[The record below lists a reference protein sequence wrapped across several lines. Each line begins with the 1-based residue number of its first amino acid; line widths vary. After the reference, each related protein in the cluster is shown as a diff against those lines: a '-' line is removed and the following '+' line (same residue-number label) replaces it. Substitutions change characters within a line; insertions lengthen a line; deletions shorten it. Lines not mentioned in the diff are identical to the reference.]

1 MLESLRILKVA
12 LVVALLLVGLTPL
25 AAQAAEAQTAEQLLN
40 KAQVQFKNRDFADAR
55 ETLWQT
61 YEKRSTLDK
70 AQLKL
75 LADLLGEVDAAID
88 KQAAARAEYQQAL
101 QAAQAGQL
109 QAAKAG
115 LDKAVRCPYLKTSL
129 RAKAKQQLSD
139 VEMQLAERLASQETA
154 RSEESLVLA
163 EDVVVEAPEVLASD
177 AGEDVDAV
185 LVEETTII
193 AEPADEMQGGQP
205 QGIEETTIIVEEET
219 AVVIDDED
227 ESVPPVMSKLQARKI
242 EAEANIARGKA
253 ALEKNQPAKAVQYFQ
268 QALQLDP
275 DNEMAR
281 RQLNYA
287 RELTGRHGEASVI
300 GELERKLR
308 IQREE
313 ALFRYE
319 QAMERAYELM
329 SGADSTEAFD
339 SAKQAATLAANI
351 IETNKRLFSEN
362 EYTQHREEAR
372 QRLAAIEE
380 QQDEYN
386 RRKAIATARKL
397 QDAQDQRALEQA
409 REKQRT
415 ISDLTQRVL
424 ELRQEKRFEEALEVL
439 YQIRDMD
446 PDNTWALDNIDMLT
460 QFKYLH
466 EEERAAYHAD
476 SEVLKNSISVRVA
489 EIPWYQKVRWPKD
502 WETRTA
508 ERKQYGAIATAE
520 SPENIQERE
529 KLQQRISPNFSEV
542 PFAEIIAYLR
552 DVTTANIWVN
562 WRALEGA
569 GVDRSLPVTMN
580 LNDVPAEQALRT
592 ILDDVGGGLIEL
604 SFVIDGG
611 LVKISTRD
619 DLNRETEIRVY
630 DIRDLLVVIPDF
642 PAPEIEFGGSDGGGD
657 GEGGGGGFGG
667 GDGGLFGDEDDED
680 DEGEGEESLADKIE
694 EIRTMIT
701 DNVDPYSWRPDG
713 EIGSINELNG
723 SLIVT
728 QTVENHRRISELI
741 AKLREMRTIS
751 VSVEAR
757 FITVNTGFLNQV
769 GVDLDFYFNLGS
781 QIGNN
786 SLPAANTL
794 LPGPGGL
801 PGTMRVPTTGLSPW
815 QTAGHDVSGLGSNF
829 SPIAAVTQYSFANVL
844 GRSTNISNGI
854 GGQISTPTMAIAG
867 TFLDDIQV
875 DFLIQATQAHLA
887 TRVLT
892 APRITVMNGQRA
904 HVVVLELQAYVSGVD
919 TVVADESEGF
929 EPEIAWIP
937 SGSVLDVRAIV
948 SHDRRYVFMT
958 VRPTVSQLVGEID
971 LLPVNFGA
979 DTNIQ
984 IGLPVVNY
992 QQLKT
997 TCSVPDGG
1005 TLLLGGQRLSHQ
1017 IEREQG
1023 VPVASKIP
1031 ILNRAFT
1038 KRGKVRDQQTL
1049 LILVKPTILIQ
1060 DELEQDPRNYVAT
1073 EPFGPGF
1080 DRFE

>member
-25 AAQAAEAQTAEQLLN
+25 HAQAAEAQTAEQLLN
-40 KAQVQFKNRDFADAR
+40 KAQVQFKNRDFVDAR

-70 AQLKL
+70 AQMKL

-88 KQAAARAEYQQAL
+88 KQAAARAEYRQAL
-101 QAAQAGQL
+101 QAAKAGQL

-115 LDKAVRCPYLKTSL
+115 LDEASRCPYLKTAL
-129 RAKAKQQLSD
+129 RAEAKQQLSD
-139 VEMQLAERLASQETA
+139 VEMKLAERIARQETSA
-154 RSEESLVLA
+154 RPDESLVLA
-163 EDVVVEAPEVLASD
+163 EDAAVEAPEVIASD
-177 AGEDVDAV
+177 ADADVEAG
-185 LVEETTII
+185 LVEETIII

-205 QGIEETTIIVEEET
+205 QGVEETTIIIEEET
-219 AVVIDDED
+219 AVVIDED
-227 ESVPPVMSKLQARKI
+227 ESVPPVISKLQARKI

-287 RELTGRHGEASVI
+287 RELTGRHGETSAI

-308 IQREE
+308 IQRQE
-313 ALFRYE
+313 ALFRYQ
-319 QAMERAYELM
+319 QAMDRAYELM
-329 SGADSTEAFD
+329 SGAESTEAFE

-362 EYTQHREEAR
+362 EYKQRREEAR
-372 QRLAAIEE
+372 QRLVEIEE

-397 QDAQDQRALEQA
+397 RDAQEQRALEQA

-415 ISDLTQRVL
+415 ISDLTQRVH
-424 ELRQEKRFEEALEVL
+424 ELRQENRFEEALEVL
-439 YQIRDMD
+439 YQIREID

-466 EEERAAYHAD
+466 EERRADHFAD
-476 SEVLKNSISVRVA
+476 SEVLKNSIAVRVA
-489 EIPWYQKVRWPKD
+489 EIPWYQKVRYPKG
-502 WETRTA
+502 WEALSA

-520 SPENIQERE
+520 SPENIRVRE
-529 KLQQRISPNFSEV
+529 KLQQTISPNFIEV
-542 PFAEIIAYLR
+542 PFSEIIAYLR

-642 PAPEIEFGGSDGGGD
+642 PAPEVEFGGEGGGDGGGD
-657 GEGGGGGFGG
+657 DGGGGFGG
-667 GDGGLFGDEDDED
+667 GDGGFFGGDDDEEED
-680 DEGEGEESLADKIE
+680 DEGEASLAEKIE

-728 QTVENHRRISELI
+728 QTIENHRRISELI

-757 FITVNTGFLNQV
+757 FLTVNTGFLNQV

-781 QIGNN
+781 QVD
-786 SLPAANTL
+786 PWQWTQPWTL
-794 LPGPGGL
+794 LPGSSTNIAGKDI
-801 PGTMRVPTTGLSPW
+801 SPW
-815 QTAGHDVSGLGSNF
+815 AAIGHSASGEGSNF

-844 GRSTNISNGI
+844 GRPTNISNGI

-904 HVVVLELQAYVSGVD
+904 HVMVLELQAYVSGVD
-919 TVVADESEGF
+919 AAVADESSIYT
-929 EPEIAWIP
+929 PEISWIP

-958 VRPTVSQLVGEID
+958 VRPTVSQLVGDIT
-971 LLPVNFGA
+971 PATVNYGTGA
-979 DTNIQ
+979 NIS
-984 IGLPVVNY
+984 IGLPVVNF
-992 QQLKT
+992 QQLRT

-1038 KRGKVRDQQTL
+1038 NRGKVRDQQTL